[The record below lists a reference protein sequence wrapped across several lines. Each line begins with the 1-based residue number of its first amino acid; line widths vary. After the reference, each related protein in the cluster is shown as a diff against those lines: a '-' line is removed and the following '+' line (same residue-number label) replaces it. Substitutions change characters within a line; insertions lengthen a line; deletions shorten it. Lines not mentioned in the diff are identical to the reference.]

1 MHKKFE
7 INRTKIKGSCQSGR
21 KVVPHNSKSDLPLV
35 QMHMIMKTALAELS
49 INSVQGQAQE
59 MDSRNGLLHLIND
72 DSDFSLIQFVFLL
85 KIIGL
90 KDVNLP
96 NWVCEARIE
105 GPRVRPTHS

>member
-1 MHKKFE
+1 MNH
-7 INRTKIKGSCQSGR
+7 CA
-21 KVVPHNSKSDLPLV
+21 LV
-35 QMHMIMKTALAELS
+35 S

-90 KDVNLP
+90 KDVN
-96 NWVCEARIE
+96 RI
-105 GPRVRPTHS
+105 GFVSGAKRYT

>member
-1 MHKKFE
+1 
-7 INRTKIKGSCQSGR
+7 
-21 KVVPHNSKSDLPLV
+21 
-35 QMHMIMKTALAELS
+35 MIMKTALAEVS

-90 KDVNLP
+90 HQ
-96 NWVCEARIE
+96 R
-105 GPRVRPTHS
+105 R